1 MIVDDETSIRRPE
14 LSAAKRALLEKRLRG
29 ELTSKP
35 TARVVSRRST
45 SERVPLSFAQQRLWF
60 FHQLAPESPLYN
72 ISLALRLR
80 GSLNCD
86 ALEKSLAAIVARHE
100 SLRTRFLCADGE
112 PVQVI
117 SKPPPVPL
125 RLVDLSSHP
134 ASRHE
139 AEIQCL
145 LKGEASRPFD
155 LCDDLML
162 RPVLARL
169 SETDHALL
177 ITLHHIASDGWSM
190 GVLFRE
196 LTAIYEAFAAG
207 YPPALP
213 ELPIQYADFAAW
225 QRERMQGELL
235 RKELAYWKR
244 QLAGA
249 PDFLDLPTDRPRP
262 PVQTYRGRWH
272 WRTFPGTL
280 GDALKT
286 LSQREGATLFM
297 TLLAAFQTLLHR
309 CTGQPDILVGS
320 PIAGRNQIEA
330 EGLIGF
336 FINTLVLRGDLS
348 GDPTFCELL
357 QRVRET
363 TIGAYA
369 HQDLPFEK
377 LVEELHPVRTSSHSP
392 LIQVLFVLQNAPGQ
406 TLALP
411 GLNIM
416 PIPVDKVDTGT
427 AKFDLTLQVDEDG
440 SELRAAVEYNTD
452 LFDETTIARLLGHFQ
467 TLLEGIVA
475 NPGRRLSELPLLTPA
490 ERTQLLVDWNGAQTH
505 YPRDRTIPELFAEQV
520 AVGADAVAISFK
532 EWQLTYRELDLY
544 ANQLAHFLQRHGVGQ
559 ETLVGVC
566 LERSAEMIV
575 ALLGILKAGGAYV
588 SLDPTC
594 PKERLAL
601 MLEDLQAPVLLTQ
614 EKLRGALP
622 DRADQC
628 QSNGSP
634 RAPLIVC
641 LDAEWGTITQERSNA
656 PPSGTTPNNLAYV
669 SYTSGST
676 GRPKGVGIPHRGV
689 VRLVKETDYAQ
700 FGPDE
705 VFLQLSPIAFDAST
719 LEIWGP
725 LLSGGRLVVHPPH
738 TPSLAELGETI
749 RKCHISTLWLTAG
762 LFHQMVEEQ
771 LDSLKDVRQLLAGG
785 DVLSVSHV
793 AQALEKLDHTQ
804 LINGYG
810 PTENTTFTC
819 CHRIAAPLT
828 PNRSIP
834 IGRPIANTQVYVLDG
849 HLEPVPVGVPGQLFI
864 GGDGLA
870 RGYLNRPELTAKK
883 FVPNPFEDEAAS
895 SRTGAQL
902 YATGDRVRWLADGAI
917 EFLGR
922 LDRQVKIRGFRVE
935 VEEIEMVLAG
945 HPSVK
950 ETVAVAREDKPG
962 DKRLVAYIVAA
973 SQLAPTP
980 AELRQFLQN
989 KVPDYMVP
997 SAFVFL
1003 AAMPLNANGKVDRD
1017 ALPAPDASRGASANE
1032 FIAPRDEMERHLA
1045 RIWQNVLN
1053 VQPIGVRDNFFELGG
1068 HSLLAVRL
1076 LARIEK
1082 EFGRKLPLAVLFQAP
1097 TVERLTDVL
1106 GDRKPALIC
1115 SSLVAIQPEG
1125 SKPPIFF
1132 MHGVGAGNLWTYAN
1146 LTPHLG
1152 DNQPVYALESRA
1164 MRGLEEFSRIEEMA
1178 AHYIEEIRT
1187 VQPRGPYY
1195 LGGYCFG
1202 GNVAYEIARRL
1213 CTQGE
1218 TVALLALIDS
1228 APMNTGYNRIP
1239 WWRPGFVFNFL
1250 VNTLYWLNDFRD
1262 LKPAER
1268 RDFIRRKFRAVIRR
1282 IAWRFTRNKPAPAP
1296 IDLEEVIDASQ
1307 FSALELKLWKVH
1319 LRALRDYVPPPYH
1332 GRVTLF
1338 RTRGQPFLCS
1348 FDPQFGWGDL
1358 ADDGV
1363 EVVVIPGSH
1372 EKIFVE
1378 PHVRTLA
1385 AKFKTRLNEAQARMN
1400 TPR

>member
-1 MIVDDETSIRRPE
+1 MIVDDETSIDRSE
-14 LSAAKRALLEKRLRG
+14 LSTAKRTLLEKRLRG
-29 ELTSKP
+29 ELKSRPKIP
-35 TARVVSRRST
+35 AISRRST
-45 SERVPLSFAQQRLWF
+45 SERTPLSFAQQRLWF

-72 ISLALRLR
+72 ISLALRLQ
-80 GSLNCD
+80 GSLNRD

-100 SLRTRFLCADGE
+100 SLRTRFLCVEGE
-112 PVQVI
+112 PMQVI
-117 SKPPPVPL
+117 DEPPPVPL
-125 RLVDLSSHP
+125 RLVDLSGRP

-145 LKGEASRPFD
+145 FKEEASHPFD
-155 LCDDLML
+155 LARDLLL
-162 RPVLARL
+162 RPALARL

-177 ITLHHIASDGWSM
+177 VTLHHIASDGWSM

-196 LTAIYEAFAAG
+196 LAAFYEAFATG
-207 YPPALP
+207 HLPAVP
-213 ELPIQYADFAAW
+213 DLPIQYADFAAW

-235 RKELAYWKR
+235 QKELAYWKR

-262 PVQTYRGRWH
+262 PVQTFRGRWH
-272 WRTFPGTL
+272 WRTFPAPL
-280 GDALKT
+280 GDALNA
-286 LSQREGATLFM
+286 LSRREGGTLFM
-297 TLLAAFQTLLHR
+297 TLMAAFQALLHR
-309 CTGQPDILVGS
+309 YTGQPDLLIGA
-320 PIAGRNQIEA
+320 PIAGRNQIET

-357 QRVRET
+357 QRVREA

-369 HQDLPFEK
+369 HQNLPFER

-392 LIQVLFVLQNAPGQ
+392 LVQVLFVLQNAPGQ
-406 TLALP
+406 TLQLP
-411 GLNIM
+411 GLNIV
-416 PIPVDKVDTGT
+416 PIPVDKMDTGT
-427 AKFDLTLQVDEDG
+427 AKFDLTLQVEEDG
-440 SELRAAVEYNTD
+440 PGLRAAVEYNTD
-452 LFDETTIARLLGHFQ
+452 LFDDTTIARLLGHYQ
-467 TLLEGIVA
+467 TLLEGIA
-475 NPGRRLSELPLLTPA
+475 GSPARRLSELPLLAPA
-490 ERTQLLVDWNGAQTH
+490 ERTQLLVEWNGRRTH
-505 YPRDRTIPELFAEQV
+505 YPRDKTIPELFAEQ
-520 AVGADAVAISFK
+520 AVERADAIAVSFN

-544 ANQLAHFLQRHGVGQ
+544 TNQLAHFLQRRGVGPD
-559 ETLVGVC
+559 TLVGVC

-575 ALLGILKAGGAYV
+575 ALLGVLKAGGAYM
-588 SLDPTC
+588 SLDPAY
-594 PKERLAL
+594 PKERLGL
-601 MLEDLQAPVLLTQ
+601 MLKESQAPVLLTQ
-614 EKLRGALP
+614 NKLRGALP
-622 DRADQC
+622 DLAEPH

-641 LDAEWGTITQERSNA
+641 LDAEWGTITQESSNA
-656 PPSGTTPNNLAYV
+656 PSSRTTPENLAYV

-676 GRPKGVGIPHRGV
+676 GRPKGVCIPHRGV
-689 VRLVKETDYAQ
+689 VRLVKETDYAW

-705 VFLQLSPIAFDAST
+705 VFLQLAPIAFDAST

-725 LLSGGRLVVHPPH
+725 LLNGGRLVVFPPH
-738 TPSLAELGETI
+738 TPTLAELGEAI
-749 RKCHISTLWLTAG
+749 RKHQISILWLTSG

-771 LDSLKDVRQLLAGG
+771 IDSLKNVRQLLAGG

-793 AQALEKLDHTQ
+793 ARALEKLDRTQ

-819 CHRIAAPLT
+819 CHQITAPLT

-834 IGRPIANTQVYVLDG
+834 IGRPVANTQVYVLDG
-849 HLEPVPVGVPGQLFI
+849 HLQPVPVGVPGQLFI

-870 RGYLNRPELTAKK
+870 RGYLNLPELTAEK
-883 FVPNPFEDEAAS
+883 FVPNPFGDQGAPG
-895 SRTGAQL
+895 RTGARL
-902 YATGDRVRWLADGAI
+902 YATGDRVRWREDGTI
-917 EFLGR
+917 EFLDR
-922 LDRQVKIRGFRVE
+922 IDRQVKVRGFRIE
-935 VEEIEMVLAG
+935 LEEIETVLAG

-950 ETVAVAREDKPG
+950 EAIVLAREDKPG
-962 DKRLVAYIVAA
+962 EKRLAAYVVAA
-973 SQLAPTP
+973 SQPAPTP
-980 AELRQFLQN
+980 AELFEFLQ
-989 KVPDYMVP
+989 KKLPDYMAP

-1003 AAMPLNANGKVDRD
+1003 AAVPLNANGKVDRD
-1017 ALPAPDASRGASANE
+1017 ALPAPEALRTASANE
-1032 FIAPRDEMERHLA
+1032 FVAPRDEKEKRLA
-1045 RIWQNVLN
+1045 RIWENVLN
-1053 VQPIGVRDNFFELGG
+1053 VRPVGIRDNFFELGG

-1082 EFGRKLPLAVLFQAP
+1082 EYDRKLPLAVLFQAP
-1097 TVERLTDVL
+1097 TVERLTEVL
-1106 GDRKPALIC
+1106 RDRQTAPPC
-1115 SSLVAIQPEG
+1115 SSLVAIQPNG
-1125 SKPPIFF
+1125 SRPPIFF

-1152 DNQPVYALESRA
+1152 DDQPVYALESRA

-1213 CTQGE
+1213 HTQGE
-1218 TVALLALIDS
+1218 TVALLALLDS

-1239 WWRPGFVFNFL
+1239 WWRPRFVFNFL
-1250 VNTLYWLNDFRD
+1250 VNTLYWLSDFRD

-1268 RDFIRRKFRAVIRR
+1268 RDFISRKFRSVTRR
-1282 IAWRFTRNKPAPAP
+1282 IAWRWTRNKPGPAP
-1296 IDLEEVIDASQ
+1296 IDLEQVIDASQ
-1307 FSALELKLWKVH
+1307 FSALELKLWKIH
-1319 LRALRDYVPPPYH
+1319 LRALRDYVPPPYP

-1385 AKFKTRLNEAQARMN
+1385 GKIKTRLNEVQSRINAAR
-1400 TPR
+1400 